1 MSNIN
6 YYSISKPFIISA
18 VILSFVGVSIGSLW
32 MFSLFGL
39 SVSQLSNLFQ
49 VHKTIQLDGFLT
61 LLVMGVSYMIIPR
74 FRNVNNPSTRLTI
87 LSFGLI
93 ITSIFLELSAKLGG
107 LDTLQYAVLSRLVGI
122 LIFAAL
128 IYYMMKTSPKLLRE
142 TDYFIATSISML
154 VIIHILPLVTTAKT
168 ESLNHTQIWFLFP
181 ILTIFGVE
189 YKTLPS
195 FFGFMRPRKKYVILC
210 LAMIF
215 LSCALGLV
223 SMYDNTHTLDI
234 AFNATF
240 VMSVVL
246 FVLSLF
252 VYGGFDNKEM
262 VNLMP
267 PEKKARYNT
276 ILLHTR
282 IGFAFLVAGFLC
294 GVAFYAYGGFLY
306 YDLAIHY
313 VAIGFIGITIML
325 FLPLMLPP
333 IIGKSIN
340 FLKLNKIPLVLI
352 LAALALRTVGDVIIH
367 TSTKE
372 LLIPI
377 FGASGLV
384 VLASMFLFVRMI
396 HKSTNMSI
404 NIQKR

>member
-1 MSNIN
+1 
-6 YYSISKPFIISA
+6 
-18 VILSFVGVSIGSLW
+18 
-32 MFSLFGL
+32 
-39 SVSQLSNLFQ
+39 
-49 VHKTIQLDGFLT
+49 
-61 LLVMGVSYMIIPR
+61 
-74 FRNVNNPSTRLTI
+74 
-87 LSFGLI
+87 
-93 ITSIFLELSAKLGG
+93 
-107 LDTLQYAVLSRLVGI
+107 
-122 LIFAAL
+122 
-128 IYYMMKTSPKLLRE
+128 
-142 TDYFIATSISML
+142 DYFISTSISML

-168 ESLNHTQIWFLFP
+168 DSLNHTQIWFLFP

-210 LAMIF
+210 FATIL
-215 LSCALGLV
+215 LSGALGLV
-223 SMYDNTHTLDI
+223 SLYDDTRALGI

-240 VMSVVL
+240 TMGVVL

-262 VNLMP
+262 VKLMP

-276 ILLHTR
+276 IRLHTR

-294 GVAFYAYGGFLY
+294 GVTFHIYGGFLY

-333 IIGKSIN
+333 ITGKSIN
-340 FLKLNKIPLVLI
+340 FLKLNKIPLALI

-384 VLASMFLFVRMI
+384 VLVSMFLFVRMI
-396 HKSTNMSI
+396 HQSTNMSI
-404 NIQKR
+404 NIQK